1 MTLLNI
7 DDFDNI
13 PEYIEKEEDSESD
26 VGKSSQ
32 DGSGIKTLYAT
43 NNLLTKI
50 RGYWGFYEKTFS
62 IQLNRVDLKIDLK
75 IHLHK
80 IETVKDLIM
89 FLKKIQI
96 QPNELQFENLLLL
109 LNDICKN
116 YLNTTLY
123 DLLKRNTKDKIV
135 WGVGIEQDQLKQEHD
150 KLVSVIKKI
159 KERV

>member
-1 MTLLNI
+1 MIFLSI
-7 DDFDNI
+7 EDFEEI
-13 PEYIEKEEDSESD
+13 PNYTGDSDGEEGED
-26 VGKSSQ
+26 KSS
-32 DGSGIKTLYAT
+32 GS
-43 NNLLTKI
+43 NNGLQTQISLLDLTFKN
-50 RGYWGFYEKTFS
+50 RGFWNFNNKGFF
-62 IQLNRVDLKIDLK
+62 INLNRSDLKIDLK

-89 FLKKIQI
+89 FLKKIQT

-123 DLLKRNTKDKIV
+123 DLLKRNIKDKIV
-135 WGVGIEQDQLKQEHD
+135 WGVGVEQDQLKQEND
-150 KLVSVIKKI
+150 TLVSVIKKI